1 MCHYQ
6 KWKICERMSV
16 ENIIENVKQDK
27 GKEINQKLTYAEIVK
42 KGKDTK
48 NKLMKRQWQCMSEED
63 SLIILIQINS

>member
-1 MCHYQ
+1 
-6 KWKICERMSV
+6 MSV

-48 NKLMKRQWQCMSEED
+48 NKLMKRQ
-63 SLIILIQINS
+63 